1 MTGPAP
7 RPDSAGGSTPGPY
20 RRARRSFGRWRRR
33 LADPDN
39 LSGRLTKQRAQL
51 ERQATQL
58 DQQAT
63 QIAGLKATLAA
74 LGKRMKPVELAST
87 HRQLEH
93 GGLAIQV
100 GICEERL
107 GKIEERLRDEQFA
120 GEEPEFAE
128 ARSLVETVRRE
139 HEQVRVR
146 MQVIGQYE
154 ERLRRIEEAVVK
166 LYDGDVRHPF

>member
-1 MTGPAP
+1 MTQPAP

-20 RRARRSFGRWRRR
+20 RRARRRFGQWRRR
-33 LADPDN
+33 VADPNN
-39 LSGRLTKQRAQL
+39 LSGQLAKQRAQL
-51 ERQATQL
+51 E
-58 DQQAT
+58 QQARH
-63 QIAGLKATLAA
+63 IAELRATVAA
-74 LGKRMKPVELAST
+74 LGKRLHPVELASS
-87 HRQLEH
+87 HRELEH

-107 GKIEERLRDEQFA
+107 GKIEERLRDERFA
-120 GEEPEFAE
+120 GDQAEIAE

-154 ERLRRIEEAVVK
+154 ERLRRIEDAVVK